1 MSKPFNYIH
10 VHYREYIAIKL
21 ANSNL
26 IFVIAEQE
34 CPHCA
39 EDKSAEMDLLQ
50 EPETFDGLSILQL
63 HSLSSFI
70 FCNNVLAR

>member
-1 MSKPFNYIH
+1 M
-10 VHYREYIAIKL
+10 
-21 ANSNL
+21 
-26 IFVIAEQE
+26 FVIAEQE